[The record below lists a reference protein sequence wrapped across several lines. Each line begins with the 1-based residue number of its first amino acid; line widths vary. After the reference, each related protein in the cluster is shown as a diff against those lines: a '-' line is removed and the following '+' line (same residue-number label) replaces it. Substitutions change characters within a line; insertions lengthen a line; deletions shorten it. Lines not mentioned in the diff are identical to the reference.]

1 MCVNTCVR
9 VCVVCVHHRH
19 PTHHFH
25 THTRL
30 HPSTPWCGR
39 VEAVR
44 EMVLDGV
51 FGPLE
56 DGGDVWCTRLE
67 GWRRDEGM

>member
-1 MCVNTCVR
+1 MSVGGVVWCRR
-9 VCVVCVHHRH
+9 VELMSVHI
-19 PTHHFH
+19 TAT